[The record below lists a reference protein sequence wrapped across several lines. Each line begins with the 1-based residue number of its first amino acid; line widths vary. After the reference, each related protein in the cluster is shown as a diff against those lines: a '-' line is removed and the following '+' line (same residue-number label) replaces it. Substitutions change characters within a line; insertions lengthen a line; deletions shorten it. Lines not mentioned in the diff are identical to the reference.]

1 MNFLNLAK
9 AVFMSP
15 TWVTWAILI
24 APFLVLVVW
33 IVVKRQ
39 TGVGKLFGGD
49 APVYG
54 AAGASWRALGWTI
67 LLTALAFYALDV
79 GLFFAKMTKKQDDGF
94 AEKFIRYSAKTQGT
108 GSMVNGFLSMLGSV
122 NEADGVQLL
131 VEQGSELTTGSER
144 RAFLQEGNAVSDSA
158 LRKGLSKLLG
168 MTIMGKRKEW
178 MDTPDYT
185 KLLGDLSQKEWSSL
199 LGMLGEGNG
208 VVSTILSSLFSGS
221 GFADRSELWATVVAI
236 SPLPPWMKVAYQAGC
251 VLQAKLVKFFIT
263 ALGFLRGAIW
273 LLLWLGVGLGMV
285 SAGGAI
291 VKESRDALYKKLPA

>member
-9 AVFMSP
+9 ALFMSP
-15 TWVTWAILI
+15 TWATWAILI

-39 TGVGKLFGGD
+39 TGVGKLGGA

-54 AAGASWRALGWTI
+54 AVGASWRVLGWGL
-67 LLTALAFYALDV
+67 LLTALAFYALDM
-79 GLFFAKMTKKQDDGF
+79 GLFFAGKTRKQDKVF
-94 AEKFIRYSAKTQGT
+94 EQKFIRYSSKTQGAET
-108 GSMVNGFLSMLGSV
+108 MVNGFSSMLGSV
-122 NEADGVQLL
+122 DEADSVQLL
-131 VEQGSELTTGSER
+131 VEQGSELTTGPER
-144 RAFLQEGNAVSDSA
+144 RAFLQEGNAVSDNA

-185 KLLGDLSQKEWSSL
+185 KLLGDLTQKEWSSL
-199 LGMLGEGNG
+199 LGTLGEGEG
-208 VVSTILSSLFSGS
+208 VVSTILSSLFSGR
-221 GFADRSELWATVVAI
+221 GFADRSELWAAVVAI

-273 LLLWLGVGLGMV
+273 LLLWLVVGLGMV

-291 VKESRDALYKKLPA
+291 VKESRDALYEKLPA